1 MVTNSPCRW
10 VLLIYRVPPEPTA
23 GRVSVWRKLKRIGAI
38 LLHDS
43 VWVLPASPRTMEQ
56 FQWLATEISEL
67 GGEAMLW
74 QGALCLA
81 GQAEALVHEFLT
93 QVDVAY
99 AAILTCLQRG
109 DADLVA
115 LSRRYQQIKLQDHL
129 NSALGQRAREALIA
143 AGGGTDS

>member
-1 MVTNSPCRW
+1 MGGW
-10 VLLIYRVPPEPTA
+10 VLLIYKVPPEPTA
-23 GRVSVWRKLKRIGAI
+23 GRVSVWRKLKRIGAV

-74 QGALCLA
+74 QGSLCLD
-81 GQAEALVHEFLT
+81 GQDEALVRQFMA
-93 QVDVAY
+93 QVDAAY
-99 AAILTCLQRG
+99 AEILTCLEQPE
-109 DADLVA
+109 ADLVA
-115 LSRRYQQIKLQDHL
+115 LSRRYQQVKLQDHL
-129 NSALGQRAREALIA
+129 SSALGRRVREALIA